1 MGLFDFLKKKENE
14 EVKPTAKQTRSFS
27 NTSAQDDV
35 IPIEKRIRGKKPT
48 CDALY
53 PHEVLVLSYADKYH
67 TSENEFQGFWWYRYG
82 IKNVQAVLSKLESV
96 GFITVGTTA
105 DALTNQKL
113 PELKQILQAHGLKAS
128 GKKSDIVQRII
139 ENVPAEEIDASFP
152 VKPYKRTDS
161 GEALLK
167 KFEWIPY
174 IHSHSIDG
182 LDIWSLTEKVQTPPY
197 MKYRDKIWGHF
208 NELGME
214 YAKNAQFGLYRN
226 IRFQMSEF
234 LVEEHK
240 ERDAFNLLCEVVTY
254 DLSGLSNGFNPQYIS
269 MNYQFFYPYE
279 KSIVTMAPGI
289 TDRIK
294 KMSDSFGWSEEE
306 LMTTL
311 LQKISNINLPFTIFT
326 PEEKAQIVLA
336 EMNGDTAKLD
346 SIYNASAKRFKKQYK
361 VK

>member
-1 MGLFDFLKKKENE
+1 MGLFDFLKKKEN
-14 EVKPTAKQTRSFS
+14 KNAKLTTKQTMPFS

-35 IPIEKRIRGKKPT
+35 IPIEERIRGRQPT
-48 CDALY
+48 CGSLY
-53 PHEVLVLSYADKYH
+53 PHEVLVLSYADKYN
-67 TSENEFQGFWWYRYG
+67 TSGNEFQGFWWYRYG
-82 IKNVQAVLSKLESV
+82 IKDVQAVLSKLESD
-96 GFITVGTTA
+96 GFITVGTVA
-105 DALTNQKL
+105 DALANKKL
-113 PELKQILQAHGLKAS
+113 PELKRVLQAYGLKVS
-128 GKKSDIVQRII
+128 GKKVDIVQRII
-139 ENVPAEEIDASFP
+139 ENVPAEEIDASFL

-197 MKYRDKIWGHF
+197 MKYRDKIWRHF
-208 NELGME
+208 NKLGME

-240 ERDAFNLLCEVVTY
+240 ERGAFSLRCEVLTY
-254 DLSGLSNGFNPQYIS
+254 DLSGLSNGFNPQNIS

-279 KSIVTMAPGI
+279 KSIVTIVPGI

-294 KMSDSFGWSEEE
+294 KMSDSFGWSEKE

-311 LQKISNINLPFTIFT
+311 LQEISDIKLPFTIFT
-326 PEEKAQIVLA
+326 PEEKVQIVLA
-336 EMNGDTAKLD
+336 EMNEDTEKLD
-346 SIYNASAKRFKKQYK
+346 LIYNASARRFKKQYK